1 MLLSRCRFRRHL
13 IRPAV
18 RQQLLASAFTCLE
31 LLADAAAAEGD
42 VQGQAQALQKC
53 LEAAAAVTPGSD
65 LHCIIAAK
73 LQAVTAELSSSS
85 SSSSSGSNGSNSNG
99 SDSNGSNSNGSNSS
113 SSSSSSSGGGVLSAA
128 SQAVASAH
136 VARYGPLS
144 EQQLQGLAELNRTL
158 YV

>member
-1 MLLSRCRFRRHL
+1 L

-42 VQGQAQALQKC
+42 TAGQAQALQRC

-85 SSSSSGSNGSNSNG
+85 SNSGGSSGGG
-99 SDSNGSNSNGSNSS
+99 GGG
-113 SSSSSSSGGGVLSAA
+113 SSSSSGGMLAAA
-128 SQAVASAH
+128 SQAVAAAH
-136 VARYGPLS
+136 EARYGLLS